1 MPSPSKSSKTSSQ
14 KVASIEKAGSVV
26 FAQIVYVVLSI
37 ASVGVPVMMPV
48 AGSSTRPAGRAG
60 ETAHV
65 APATALGG

>member
-1 MPSPSKSSKTSSQ
+1 MPSPSKSSRIASQ
-14 KVASIEKAGSVV
+14 KVASIEKEGSVV

-48 AGSSTRPAGRAG
+48 AGSSKRPAGRSG